1 MSNILFLKPHQ
12 LNRGFTHFS
21 SSIVSPIR
29 HIQRHI
35 MADKKI
41 WLISG
46 CASGLG
52 REIALAALERGDVV
66 VATARDPSKLGDLA
80 ARGAITE
87 RVDVTDSDAHL
98 AAAVESIRSRT
109 PGGRIDVLVNNAG
122 YILAGGVEEAS
133 RAEAQAIFETNV
145 FGQLNMIRAVL
156 PVMRAA
162 RSGVVANLGSIGGWR
177 GTPGAGLY
185 CATKSCATILAE
197 SLRAE
202 VAHLGIKVT
211 AVEPGYTRT
220 NFLVP
225 GHQLR
230 SARTIGDLSGGAVE
244 NTLAAFESYSLN
256 QPGDPVKAAR
266 LIVNA
271 LTASGS
277 CQGRE
282 LPPRLL
288 VGRDAYGVVGEA
300 IETHKENM
308 KLWEDLATATDCDP

>member
-1 MSNILFLKPHQ
+1 
-12 LNRGFTHFS
+12 
-21 SSIVSPIR
+21 
-29 HIQRHI
+29 
-35 MADKKI
+35 MADKKV
-41 WLISG
+41 WLITG

-66 VATARDPSKLGDLA
+66 VATARDPSKLSDLA
-80 ARGAITE
+80 TRGAMTE
-87 RVDVTDSDAHL
+87 RVDVTDSDDNL
-98 AAAVESIRSRT
+98 ATAVKVITSKT
-109 PGGRIDVLVNNAG
+109 PGGRIDILVNNAG

-133 RAEAQAIFETNV
+133 RAEAQAIFDTNV

-162 RSGVVANLGSIGGWR
+162 RSGVVANLGSIGGWH
-177 GTPGAGLY
+177 GMAGAGLY
-185 CATKSCATILAE
+185 CATKACATILAE
-197 SLRAE
+197 SLREE

-220 NFLVP
+220 NFLVS

-230 SARTIGDLSGGAVE
+230 SSRTIDDLKEGAVKDAL
-244 NTLAAFESYSLN
+244 TAFDSYSLN
-256 QPGDPVKAAR
+256 QPGDPVKFAK
-266 LIVNA
+266 LVVDA
-271 LTASGS
+271 LTSSGS

-288 VGRDAYGVVGEA
+288 VGRDAYGIVGEA
-300 IETHKENM
+300 IEKHKENM

>member
-1 MSNILFLKPHQ
+1 M
-12 LNRGFTHFS
+12 T
-21 SSIVSPIR
+21 
-29 HIQRHI
+29 
-35 MADKKI
+35 DKKV
-41 WLISG
+41 WLITG

-52 REIALAALERGDVV
+52 REIALQALERGDIV
-66 VATARDPSKLGDLA
+66 VATARDPSKLSDLA
-80 ARGAITE
+80 TRGAITE
-87 RVDVTDSDAHL
+87 RVDVTDNDDNL
-98 AAAVESIRSRT
+98 TAAVKNITSKT
-109 PGGRIDVLVNNAG
+109 PGGRIDILVNNAG
-122 YILAGGVEEAS
+122 YILAGCVEEAS
-133 RAEAQAIFETNV
+133 RAEAQAIFDTNV

-185 CATKSCATILAE
+185 CATKACATILAE

-230 SARTIGDLSGGAVE
+230 SSRTIEDLSEGAIKD
-244 NTLAAFESYSLN
+244 TLAAFDSYSLN
-256 QPGDPVKAAR
+256 QPGDPVKASK
-266 LIVNA
+266 LIVDA

-288 VGRDAYGVVGEA
+288 VGSDAYGIVDEV
-300 IETHKENM
+300 IEKHKADM

>member
-1 MSNILFLKPHQ
+1 M
-12 LNRGFTHFS
+12 T
-21 SSIVSPIR
+21 
-29 HIQRHI
+29 
-35 MADKKI
+35 DKKV
-41 WLISG
+41 WLITG

-52 REIALAALERGDVV
+52 REIALAAIERGDLV
-66 VATARDPSKLGDLA
+66 VATARDPSKLSDLA
-80 ARGAITE
+80 SRGALTE
-87 RVDVTDSDAHL
+87 RVDVTDSDENL
-98 AAAVESIRSRT
+98 TAAIKNITSKT
-109 PGGRIDVLVNNAG
+109 PGGRIDILVNNAG

-133 RAEAQAIFETNV
+133 RAEAQAIFDTNV

-185 CATKSCATILAE
+185 CATKACATILAE

-230 SARTIGDLSGGAVE
+230 SERTIEDLAGGALKD
-244 NTLAAFESYSLN
+244 TLEAFDAYSLN
-256 QPGDPVKAAR
+256 QPGDPVKTAR
-266 LIVNA
+266 LIVDA

-277 CQGRE
+277 CEGRE

-288 VGRDAYGVVGEA
+288 VGKDAYGIVRGA
-300 IETHKENM
+300 IETNEGNM

>member
-1 MSNILFLKPHQ
+1 M
-12 LNRGFTHFS
+12 FS
-21 SSIVSPIR
+21 STPGRFNNTMSDNKV
-29 HIQRHI
+29 
-35 MADKKI
+35 
-41 WLISG
+41 WLITG

-52 REIALAALERGDVV
+52 REIALLALERGDVV
-66 VATARDPSKLGDLA
+66 VATARDPSKLSDLA
-80 ARGAITE
+80 SLGALTE
-87 RVDVTDSDAHL
+87 RVDVTDTDENL
-98 AAAVESIRSRT
+98 AAAVKTITSKT
-109 PGGRIDVLVNNAG
+109 PGGRIDILVNNAG

-162 RSGVVANLGSIGGWR
+162 RSGVVANLGSIGGWH

-185 CATKSCATILAE
+185 CATKACATILAE

-220 NFLVP
+220 NFLVA

-230 SARTIGDLSGGAVE
+230 SSRTIEDLSTGALKD
-244 NTLAAFESYSLN
+244 TLDAFDAYSLN
-256 QPGDPVKAAR
+256 QPGDPVKASR
-266 LIVNA
+266 LIVDA

-277 CQGRE
+277 CEGRE

-288 VGRDAYGVVGEA
+288 VGKDAYGVVRGV
-300 IETHKENM
+300 IETHEGNM
-308 KLWEDLATATDCDP
+308 KLWEDLATATDVDP

>member
-1 MSNILFLKPHQ
+1 M
-12 LNRGFTHFS
+12 T
-21 SSIVSPIR
+21 
-29 HIQRHI
+29 
-35 MADKKI
+35 DKKV
-41 WLISG
+41 WLITG

-52 REIALAALERGDVV
+52 HEIALQALERGDIV
-66 VATARDPSKLGDLA
+66 VATARDPSKLSDLA
-80 ARGAITE
+80 SRGALTARI
-87 RVDVTDSDAHL
+87 DVTDTDENL
-98 AAAVESIRSRT
+98 AAAVNSITTSET
-109 PGGRIDVLVNNAG
+109 TGGRIDILVNNAG

-162 RSGVVANLGSIGGWR
+162 RSGVVANLGSIGGWH

-185 CATKSCATILAE
+185 CATKACATILAE

-225 GHQLR
+225 GHKLR
-230 SARTIGDLSGGAVE
+230 SGRTIEDLGVGAVKE
-244 NTLAAFESYSLN
+244 TLDALDAYSLN
-256 QPGDPVKAAR
+256 QPGDPVKASK
-266 LIVNA
+266 LIVDA

-277 CQGRE
+277 CEGRE

-288 VGRDAYGVVGEA
+288 VGKDAYGVVRGV
-300 IETHKENM
+300 IETHEGNM

>member
-1 MSNILFLKPHQ
+1 M
-12 LNRGFTHFS
+12 T
-21 SSIVSPIR
+21 
-29 HIQRHI
+29 
-35 MADKKI
+35 DKKV
-41 WLISG
+41 WLITG

-52 REIALAALERGDVV
+52 RDISLAALERGDIV
-66 VATARDPSKLGDLA
+66 VATARDPSKLGELA
-80 ARGAITE
+80 TRGAITE
-87 RVDVTDSDAHL
+87 RIDVTDSDDNL
-98 AAAVESIRSRT
+98 AAAVKNITSKT
-109 PGGRIDVLVNNAG
+109 PGGRIDILVNNAG

-133 RAEAQAIFETNV
+133 RSEAQAIFDTNV

-177 GTPGAGLY
+177 GTAGAGLY
-185 CATKSCATILAE
+185 CATKACATILAE
-197 SLRAE
+197 SLRTE

-230 SARTIGDLSGGAVE
+230 SQRTIEDLEGGALKE
-244 NTLAAFESYSLN
+244 TLAAFDSYSLN
-256 QPGDPVKAAR
+256 QPGDPIKAAK
-266 LIVNA
+266 LIVDA

-277 CQGRE
+277 CEGRE

-288 VGRDAYGVVGEA
+288 VGRDAYGVVGEV
-300 IETHKENM
+300 IEKHKDNM